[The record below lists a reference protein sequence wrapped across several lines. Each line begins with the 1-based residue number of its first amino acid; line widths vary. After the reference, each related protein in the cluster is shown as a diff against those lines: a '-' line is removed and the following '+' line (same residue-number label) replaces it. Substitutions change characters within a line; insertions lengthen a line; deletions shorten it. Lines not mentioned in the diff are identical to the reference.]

1 MSLNVDGVLE
11 NERYATTSRRARA
24 MHRRVARWTGSSDDR
39 HWSQRSATTREH
51 VGPKAVNALH
61 NASAFGGATRCIAS
75 CGTECR
81 KFAFLSRSQE
91 KMYTSVPE
99 KRLTVPFGNQ
109 RRYFLSRDRTSKK
122 WDRTSKK
129 RDRKGG
135 TER

>member
-1 MSLNVDGVLE
+1 M
-11 NERYATTSRRARA
+11 
-24 MHRRVARWTGSSDDR
+24 TGPGGQPRLSD
-39 HWSQRSATTREH
+39 REH
-51 VGPKAVNALH
+51 VKPKAVNVLH
-61 NASAFGGATRCIAS
+61 CASAFGGATRCIAS
-75 CGTECR
+75 CETGCR

-91 KMYTSVPE
+91 KMCTSVPE

-135 TER
+135 TERVGQNVAYNCINYLPIDLQFLSFV